1 VAHARSDARLTRG
14 IANIRRMSYACDR
27 IRAQRNMG
35 DFLTISGMKRGD
47 LVRLLQA
54 THSNLPVAEGIEPNR
69 TSLQGRVIANLFFED
84 STRTRCSFETAVHRL
99 GGQVF
104 NLTPSGSS
112 MSKGESL
119 VDTARNIE
127 CMGVTAIVMRCSV
140 SGGARM
146 VADGVTCPVINAG
159 DGRHEH
165 PTQALLDVSTLMEE
179 FGSVEGRTVSI
190 VGDITNSRVAR
201 SATHALSLLGA
212 SVRLVGP
219 PTLVS
224 KAFEHI
230 AEGPGAVRVMTDLD
244 DALDG
249 SDAVMMLRV
258 QLERAAGGAISS
270 DYWTLYGLTPER
282 MARLPS
288 HVVVLHPGPMNRGI
302 EIDDRVADD
311 PMRSRILRQVT
322 HGVAARMAVLEEV
335 VASLAP
341 VCR

>member
-1 VAHARSDARLTRG
+1 MR
-14 IANIRRMSYACDR
+14 YACTGTA
-27 IRAQRNMG
+27 AQCIMG
-35 DFLTISGMKRGD
+35 DFLTISGMKRSD

-54 THSNLPVAEGIEPNR
+54 TRRNLSLAEGTEPSR

-127 CMGVTAIVMRCSV
+127 CMGVTAIVVRCGV
-140 SGGARM
+140 SGGAQM
-146 VADGVTCPVINAG
+146 IADGVKCPVINAG

-201 SATHALSLLGA
+201 SVTHALSLLGA
-212 SVRLVGP
+212 NVRLVGP

-224 KAFEHI
+224 KAFEQI
-230 AEGPGAVRVMTDLD
+230 AEGPGAVRVLTNLD
-244 DALDG
+244 EALDG

-258 QLERAAGGAISS
+258 QFERAAGGAISS
-270 DYWTLYGLTPER
+270 DYRNMFGLTPER
-282 MARLPS
+282 IARLAP
-288 HVVVLHPGPMNRGI
+288 HAVVLHPGPMNRGI

-335 VASLAP
+335 VGSPDA